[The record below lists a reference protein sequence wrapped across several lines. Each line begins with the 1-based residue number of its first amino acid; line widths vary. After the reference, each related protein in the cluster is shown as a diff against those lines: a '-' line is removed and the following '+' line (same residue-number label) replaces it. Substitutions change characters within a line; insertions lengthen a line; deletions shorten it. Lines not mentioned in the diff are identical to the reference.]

1 MLLINYLGGGRR
13 VRPPQPSQD
22 GEGERPG
29 QGGADEHCVSKA
41 ADSLEKIQRCHYRF
55 VCNNSNLVCSPNV
68 NTFLSSRWS
77 SPTSDNS
84 PESVEV
90 FPSRDPQ
97 HHVLKHLLA
106 VRVVLVEAR
115 TFSDSSGDYFDEED
129 SIDNFKQGTLDM
141 PNVQSCDSA

>member
-1 MLLINYLGGGRR
+1 ME
-13 VRPPQPSQD
+13 
-22 GEGERPG
+22 EGESGHPSPARMVRVSGRDRVGLTSTASPSPLTVWR
-29 QGGADEHCVSKA
+29 EHK
-41 ADSLEKIQRCHYRF
+41 RCHYRF
-55 VCNNSNLVCSPNV
+55 VWSNSNLVCSPNV

-77 SPTSDNS
+77 SPTGDNS

-90 FPSRDPQ
+90 FPGRDPQ

>member
-1 MLLINYLGGGRR
+1 ME
-13 VRPPQPSQD
+13 
-22 GEGERPG
+22 EGESGHPSPARMVRVSGRDRVGLTSTASPRPLTVWR
-29 QGGADEHCVSKA
+29 EHKH
-41 ADSLEKIQRCHYRF
+41 CHYRF
-55 VCNNSNLVCSPNV
+55 VCSNSNLVCSPNV

-106 VRVVLVEAR
+106 IRVVFVEAR